1 MRSPFRAPK
10 RALFTVA
17 GTAAALCVG
26 LSSGAGLAS
35 AHVHAEADDPAPGS
49 TAVVTFRVPGESEN
63 NALTTKLS
71 VKLPDV
77 ASARTEVMP
86 GWTAT
91 LDRDAGAGT
100 VRSVTWT
107 ADPKIG
113 ISSDQFA
120 LFRVSV
126 KLPAGDTVSFP
137 TTQTYSDGT
146 VVQWDQG
153 PLPDGGEPEHPAP
166 SLTLTGAPAH
176 GMDDH
181 QVTAPNTPTEQAADN
196 TARWLA
202 GGALTLAAVAVA
214 AALIA
219 RRRT

>member
-1 MRSPFRAPK
+1 MHSPSGAPK
-10 RALFTVA
+10 RALMAVA
-17 GTAAALCVG
+17 GTGAALGIAMVSAAAP
-26 LSSGAGLAS
+26 AW
-35 AHVHAEADDPAPGS
+35 AHVHADADNPAPGATS
-49 TAVVTFRVPGESEN
+49 VVTFRVPGESEN
-63 NALTTKLS
+63 GSLTTQLS

-91 LDRDAGAGT
+91 IDRDAAAGT

-107 ADPKIG
+107 ADPKVG

-126 KLPAGDTVSFP
+126 KLPEGDSVAFP

-146 VVQWDQG
+146 VVRWDQA
-153 PLPDGGEPEHPAP
+153 PLPGGGEPEHPAP
-166 SLTLTGAPAH
+166 AFSLTGTPAT

-181 QVTAPNTPTEQAADN
+181 EMTAQAAPTADN
-196 TARWLA
+196 AARWLA
-202 GGALTLAAVAVA
+202 GGAFTLAAVGVA
-214 AALIA
+214 AALVG

>member
-1 MRSPFRAPK
+1 MHSPSGAPR
-10 RALFTVA
+10 RALIAVA
-17 GTAAALCVG
+17 ATGVG
-26 LSSGAGLAS
+26 LGIVAVSGAAPVW
-35 AHVHAEADDPAPGS
+35 AHVHSDADNPAPGATS
-49 TAVVTFRVPGESEN
+49 VVTFQVPGESEN
-63 NALTTKLS
+63 GALTTQLS

-91 LDRDAGAGT
+91 LERDAAAGT

-107 ADPKIG
+107 ADPKVG

-126 KLPAGDTVSFP
+126 KLPDGDSVAFP

-146 VVQWDQG
+146 VVRWDQA
-153 PLPDGGEPEHPAP
+153 PLPGGGEPEHPAP
-166 SLTLTGAPAH
+166 ALSLTGAPPT

-181 QVTAPNTPTEQAADN
+181 EMTAQAAPTADN
-196 TARWLA
+196 AARWLA
-202 GGALTLAAVAVA
+202 GGAITLAAVGVA

>member
-1 MRSPFRAPK
+1 M
-10 RALFTVA
+10 RALFTLA
-17 GTAAALCVG
+17 GTGLALGIG
-26 LSSGAGLAS
+26 LASGTAPAS
-35 AHVHAEADDPAPGS
+35 AHVHADADNAAPGS

-63 NALTTKLS
+63 GSLTTQLS

-86 GWTAT
+86 GWSAT
-91 LDRDAGAGT
+91 LDRDTAAGT

-107 ADPKIG
+107 ADPRIG

-126 KLPAGDTVSFP
+126 KLPDGDSVAFP

-146 VVQWDQG
+146 VVRWDQA

-166 SLTLTGAPAH
+166 TLSLTGAAGSPGTDDH
-176 GMDDH
+176 GMTA
-181 QVTAPNTPTEQAADN
+181 QVARTAPTADN

-214 AALIA
+214 AALIT

>member
-1 MRSPFRAPK
+1 M
-10 RALFTVA
+10 RALITVGA
-17 GTAAALCVG
+17 TGVG
-26 LSSGAGLAS
+26 LGIIALSGAAPAW
-35 AHVHAEADDPAPGS
+35 AHVHADADNPAPGATS
-49 TAVVTFRVPGESEN
+49 TVTFQVPGESEN
-63 NALTTKLS
+63 GALTTRLR

-91 LDRDAGAGT
+91 LERDAAEGT

-107 ADPKIG
+107 ADPRVG

-126 KLPAGDTVSFP
+126 KLPEGDSVAFP

-146 VVQWDQG
+146 VVRWDQA
-153 PLPDGGEPEHPAP
+153 PLPGGGEPEHPAP
-166 SLTLTGAPAH
+166 ALSLTGAPPT

-181 QVTAPNTPTEQAADN
+181 EMTAQAAPTADN
-196 TARWLA
+196 AARWLA
-202 GGALTLAAVAVA
+202 GGAITLAAVGIA

-219 RRRT
+219 RRRS

>member
-1 MRSPFRAPK
+1 M
-10 RALFTVA
+10 RALITVGA
-17 GTAAALCVG
+17 TGVG
-26 LSSGAGLAS
+26 LGIIALSGAAPAW
-35 AHVHAEADDPAPGS
+35 AHVHADADADNPAPGATS
-49 TAVVTFRVPGESEN
+49 TVTFQVPGESEN
-63 NALTTKLS
+63 GALTTRLS

-91 LDRDAGAGT
+91 LERDAAEGT

-107 ADPKIG
+107 ADPRVG

-126 KLPAGDTVSFP
+126 KLPEGDSVTFP

-146 VVQWDQG
+146 VVRWDQA
-153 PLPDGGEPEHPAP
+153 PLPGGGEPEHPAP
-166 SLTLTGAPAH
+166 ALSLTGAPPT

-181 QVTAPNTPTEQAADN
+181 EMTAQAAPTADN
-196 TARWLA
+196 AARWLA
-202 GGALTLAAVAVA
+202 GGAITLAAVGIA

-219 RRRT
+219 RRRS

>member
-1 MRSPFRAPK
+1 
-10 RALFTVA
+10 VA
-17 GTAAALCVG
+17 GTSVALCIG
-26 LSSGAGLAS
+26 LASGAGPAS
-35 AHVHAEADDPAPGS
+35 AHVRAEADDPAPGS

-71 VKLPDV
+71 VELPDV

-91 LDRDAGAGT
+91 LDRDAVAGT

-107 ADPKIG
+107 ADPKVG

-126 KLPAGDTVSFP
+126 KLPEGDSVSFP

-146 VVQWDQG
+146 VVHWDQA
-153 PLPDGGEPEHPAP
+153 PLPDGGEPDYPVPAL
-166 SLTLTGAPAH
+166 SLTGAAAPH

-181 QVTAPNTPTEQAADN
+181 RMTAAAPPAPDN
-196 TARWLA
+196 AARWLA
-202 GGALTLAAVAVA
+202 GGALMLAAAGVA

>member
-1 MRSPFRAPK
+1 M
-10 RALFTVA
+10 RALITVGA
-17 GTAAALCVG
+17 TGVG
-26 LSSGAGLAS
+26 LGIIALSGAAPAW
-35 AHVHAEADDPAPGS
+35 AHVHADADNPAPGATS
-49 TAVVTFRVPGESEN
+49 TVTFQVPGESEN
-63 NALTTKLS
+63 GALTTRLS

-91 LDRDAGAGT
+91 LERDAAEGT

-107 ADPKIG
+107 ADPRVG

-126 KLPAGDTVSFP
+126 KLPEGDSVAFP

-146 VVQWDQG
+146 VLRWDQA
-153 PLPDGGEPEHPAP
+153 PLPGGGEPEHPAP
-166 SLTLTGAPAH
+166 ALSLTGAPPT

-181 QVTAPNTPTEQAADN
+181 EMTAQAAPTADN
-196 TARWLA
+196 AARWLA
-202 GGALTLAAVAVA
+202 GGAITLAAVGIA

-219 RRRT
+219 RRRS

>member
-1 MRSPFRAPK
+1 MPSPLTAPT

-17 GTAAALCVG
+17 ATGVALGIGLTSGTG
-26 LSSGAGLAS
+26 PAS

-63 NALTTKLS
+63 GSLTTRLS
-71 VKLPDV
+71 VTLPDV

-86 GWTAT
+86 GWSAA
-91 LDRDAGAGT
+91 LDRDTAAGT

-107 ADPKIG
+107 ADPRIG

-126 KLPAGDTVSFP
+126 KLPDGDSVAFP

-146 VVQWDQG
+146 VVRWDQA
-153 PLPDGGEPEHPAP
+153 PTPDGGEPDYPVP
-166 SLTLTGAPAH
+166 TLSLAGATGSP

-181 QVTAPNTPTEQAADN
+181 EMTAQAAPTADN

-202 GGALTLAAVAVA
+202 GGALTLVAAAVA
-214 AALIA
+214 AALIT

>member
-1 MRSPFRAPK
+1 M

-17 GTAAALCVG
+17 ATGVALGIGLASGTG
-26 LSSGAGLAS
+26 PAS

-63 NALTTKLS
+63 GSLTTRLS

-86 GWTAT
+86 GWSAT
-91 LDRDAGAGT
+91 LDRDTAAGI

-107 ADPKIG
+107 ADQRIG

-126 KLPAGDTVSFP
+126 KLPEGDSVAFP

-146 VVQWDQG
+146 VVRWDQA
-153 PLPDGGEPEHPAP
+153 PTPDGGEPEYPVP
-166 SLTLTGAPAH
+166 TLALAGATGSH

-181 QVTAPNTPTEQAADN
+181 EVTAQAAPTADD

-202 GGALTLAAVAVA
+202 GGALTLAAAAVA
-214 AALIA
+214 AALIT

>member
-1 MRSPFRAPK
+1 MRSPSGAPK
-10 RALFTVA
+10 RALISVA
-17 GTAAALCVG
+17 TTAAAFTLG
-26 LSSGAGLAS
+26 LVTAGPAS
-35 AHVHAEADDPAPGS
+35 AHVHVDADDPAPGTTS
-49 TAVVTFRVPGESEN
+49 VLTFRVPGESDTG
-63 NALTTKLS
+63 ALTTQLR
-71 VKLPDV
+71 VELPDV

-91 LDRDAGAGT
+91 VERDTAAGT
-100 VRSVTWT
+100 VHSVTWT
-107 ADPKIG
+107 ADPTIG

-126 KLPAGDTVSFP
+126 KLPDGDSVSFP

-146 VVQWDQG
+146 VVRWDQA
-153 PLPDGGEPEHPAP
+153 PLPDGAEPEHPAP
-166 SLTLTGAPAH
+166 VLSLTGA
-176 GMDDH
+176 
-181 QVTAPNTPTEQAADN
+181 TPTTSEHAMTAQATQGADN

-202 GGALTLAAVAVA
+202 GGAITLAAVGVA

>member
-1 MRSPFRAPK
+1 MHSPFGAPK
-10 RALFTVA
+10 RALITVA
-17 GTAAALCVG
+17 GTGVALGIV
-26 LSSGAGLAS
+26 LVSGAAPAS
-35 AHVHAEADDPAPGS
+35 AHVHADADDPAPGATS
-49 TAVVTFRVPGESEN
+49 VVTFQVPGESEN
-63 NALTTKLS
+63 GSLTTQLS
-71 VKLPDV
+71 VKLPDA

-91 LDRDAGAGT
+91 LNRDAAAGT

-107 ADPKIG
+107 ADPKVG

-126 KLPAGDTVSFP
+126 KLPTGDSVAFP

-146 VVQWDQG
+146 VVRWDQAA
-153 PLPDGGEPEHPAP
+153 LPGGGEPEHPVP
-166 SLTLTGAPAH
+166 TLSLTGAPAT

-181 QVTAPNTPTEQAADN
+181 QTMAQGAPTADN
-196 TARWLA
+196 AARWLA
-202 GGALTLAAVAVA
+202 GGAITLAAVGVA
-214 AALIA
+214 AALVA